1 MDSLTH
7 VVLGACIGELFTDKQ
22 FGKKAMIWGALTQS
36 IPDIDFIAGFWLS
49 PTADLI
55 AHRSFTHS
63 ILFALLVAF
72 FLGIAA
78 ERFHRPHNISLKKW
92 MFFIGTELF
101 VHLLLDGFNNYG
113 IGWFEPFTDK
123 RFTFNAI
130 YVADPLFSL
139 PAIVGCIALIALH
152 STHHKRVIWARTSII
167 MTSFYLFYALFNKY
181 EVSKPLPEFA
191 KKQNIQYDR
200 FFTTPAPFNTWLWF
214 VVYEKKD
221 GFYTGYRSVF
231 DTIGY
236 IDLQW
241 HARNEYLLKPVAD
254 HKEVFDL
261 KKFSQ
266 GYYTV
271 EQKKD
276 TLIFND
282 LRFGQV
288 VGWHD
293 AKQSFVFHYYL
304 SHPEDNKIVV
314 QRGRFA
320 LWNKETMLSFF
331 RRIKGI

>member
-7 VVLGACIGELFTDKQ
+7 IALGACIGELFTDKQ
-22 FGKKAMIWGALTQS
+22 FGKKAMLWGAMAQS

-63 ILFALLVAF
+63 ILFALLITF
-72 FLGIAA
+72 FMAVVA

-92 MFFIGTELF
+92 MWFLGTEVF

-113 IGWFEPFTDK
+113 TGWFKPFTDK

-130 YVADPLFSL
+130 YVVDPFFSL
-139 PAIVGCIALIALH
+139 PGILGCLALILLH
-152 STHHKRVIWARTSII
+152 STHHRRIVWARTTII
-167 MTSFYLFYALFNKY
+167 MTLFYLGYALFNKY
-181 EVSKPLPEFA
+181 EVSKPLPDLA
-191 KKQNIQYDR
+191 KKEGITYDR
-200 FFTTPAPFNTWLWF
+200 YFTTPAPLNTWLWF
-214 VVYEKKD
+214 VVFEKKE
-221 GFYTGYRSVF
+221 GYYTGYRSVF
-231 DTIGY
+231 DTTQSL
-236 IDLQW
+236 DLHW
-241 HARNEYLLKPVAD
+241 HAKNELLLKPIAD
-254 HKEVFDL
+254 HQEVFEL

-266 GYYTV
+266 GYYTI

-293 AKQSFVFHYYL
+293 ATQPFVFHYFL
-304 SHPEDNKIVV
+304 SHPNDNDLVV

-320 LWNKETMLSFF
+320 LWSKETFASFWK
-331 RRIKGI
+331 RIKGI

>member
-7 VVLGACIGELFTDKQ
+7 IALGACVGELFFEKG
-22 FGKKAMIWGALTQS
+22 FGKKAMLWGALAQS
-36 IPDIDFIAGFWLS
+36 IPDIDFVSSLWMNTPESL
-49 PTADLI
+49 L
-55 AHRSFTHS
+55 AHRGFTHS
-63 ILFALLVAF
+63 LVFAALIIPVFSMLANK
-72 FLGIAA
+72 I
-78 ERFHRPHNISLKKW
+78 HKPHNITFLRW
-92 MFFIGTELF
+92 ILFFTTSVLLHLF
-101 VHLLLDGFNNYG
+101 IDAFNNYG

-152 STHHKRVIWARTSII
+152 STHHKRIIWARTSII
-167 MTSFYLFYALFNKY
+167 MTGFYLFYALFNKY
-181 EVSKPLPEFA
+181 EASKPLPEFA

-231 DTIGY
+231 DTTKHIE
-236 IDLQW
+236 LQW

-254 HKEVFDL
+254 HQEVFDL

-282 LRFGQV
+282 LRFGQI

-320 LWNKETMLSFF
+320 LWNKETMTSFF
-331 RRIKGI
+331 KRIRGI